1 MKQRLVDLAFVFF
14 IMLQLNKHVF
24 DLKRPLIMGIL
35 NITPDS
41 FSDGGQYLTLDEA
54 LKRAHQMIEEGVDII
69 DIGGESTRPGSE
81 PVSADKE
88 LKRITPIIE
97 ALKKKSDIAISVDTY
112 KPQVMKE
119 VIGMDVAMINDVYA
133 LSQPGA
139 IDIIK
144 QSHVGVCLMHMQ
156 GMPKT
161 MQENPHYTNVV
172 SEVKLFLEARA
183 NHLMS
188 EGIDKSRIILD
199 PGFGFGKTFEHNI
212 ELLQQ
217 LESFQTLKLPLLVG
231 LSRKSFIRK
240 ILNGDYDD
248 HLSGSISA
256 AIFSVI
262 KGAKI
267 LRVHDVKETKSA
279 LKIINVAQGIA

>member
-1 MKQRLVDLAFVFF
+1 
-14 IMLQLNKHVF
+14 MLQLNKHVF
-24 DLKRPLIMGIL
+24 DLKRPLLMGIL

-81 PVSADKE
+81 PVSVDEE
-88 LKRITPIIE
+88 LKRIMPIIE

-112 KPQVMKE
+112 KPQVMKA
-119 VIGMDVAMINDVYA
+119 VIDLDVAMINDVYA

-139 IDIIK
+139 IDAVK
-144 QSHVGVCLMHMQ
+144 HSNVGICLMHMQ
-156 GMPKT
+156 GTPKT
-161 MQENPHYTNVV
+161 MQVNPHYTNVV
-172 SEVKLFLEARA
+172 SEVKLFLDARVK
-183 NHLMS
+183 HLIS
-188 EGIDKSRIILD
+188 EGIDKSRMILD

-212 ELLQQ
+212 ALLQN
-217 LESFQTLKLPLLVG
+217 LESFESIELPLLVG

-240 ILNGDYDD
+240 ILNDDYDD

>member
-1 MKQRLVDLAFVFF
+1 
-14 IMLQLNKHVF
+14 MLQLNKHVF
-24 DLKRPLIMGIL
+24 DLKRPLLMGIL

-41 FSDGGQYLTLDEA
+41 FSDGGKYLTLNEA
-54 LKRAHQMIEEGVDII
+54 LKRAHEMIEEGVDII

-81 PVSADKE
+81 PVSADEE

-97 ALKKKSDIAISVDTY
+97 ALKKDSDIAISVDTY
-112 KPQVMKE
+112 KAEVMKE
-119 VIGMDVAMINDVYA
+119 VIDMDVAMINDVYA
-133 LSQPGA
+133 LRQPGA
-139 IDIIK
+139 IDVIK
-144 QSHVGVCLMHMQ
+144 HSKVGICLMHMQ
-156 GMPKT
+156 GTPQT
-161 MQENPHYTNVV
+161 MQINPQYTNVV
-172 SEVKLFLEARA
+172 NEVKLFLEARA
-183 NHLMS
+183 SDLAS
-188 EGIDKSRIILD
+188 EGIEKSRMILD

-212 ELLQQ
+212 ELLQH
-217 LESFQTLKLPLLVG
+217 LESFHSLKLPLLVG

-240 ILNGDYDD
+240 ILSGEHDD

-279 LKIINVAQGIA
+279 LKVINVAQGIA

>member
-1 MKQRLVDLAFVFF
+1 
-14 IMLQLNKHVF
+14 MLQLNKHVF
-24 DLKRPLIMGIL
+24 DLKRPLLMGIL

-41 FSDGGQYLTLDEA
+41 FSDGGKYLTLSEA
-54 LKRAHQMIEEGVDII
+54 LKRAHEMIEEGADII

-81 PVSADKE
+81 PVSLDEE

-97 ALKKKSDIAISVDTY
+97 ALKRESNIAISVDTY
-112 KPQVMKE
+112 KPEVMRE
-119 VIGMDVAMINDVYA
+119 VIDMDVAMINDVYA
-133 LSQPGA
+133 LTQPGA

-144 QSHVGVCLMHMQ
+144 KSNVGICLMHMQ
-156 GMPKT
+156 GTPMT
-161 MQENPHYTNVV
+161 MQVNPTYQNVL
-172 SEVKLFLEARA
+172 SEVQSFLKARA
-183 NHLMS
+183 DLLIN
-188 EGIDKSRIILD
+188 EGIDKSNIILD

-212 ELLQQ
+212 ELLQG
-217 LESFQTLKLPLLVG
+217 LESFQSLKLPLLVG

-240 ILNGDYDD
+240 ILSGEHDD

-256 AIFSVI
+256 AIFSVL

-279 LKIINVAQGIA
+279 LKIMNIAQGTT